1 MSRLILASIL
11 CAIVTLGQAAESR
24 EAAIKRILESRAP
37 GTKVL
42 NVGKSPMPG
51 LYEAYVEGQ
60 LVYTDAKADFVL
72 QGNLLDSKTGK
83 NLSEARLEQL
93 SMVKFESLPFDLAI
107 RQVRGSGARSVAVF
121 SDPNCPYC
129 KRFEKDLARLEDVT
143 VYLFLYPVLSKDS
156 IEKSRAIWCSP
167 DRAKAWNEYMSQGKA
182 PSAAGSCDNPVDRIV
197 EYGGSHH
204 FVGTPTLLF
213 QNGKRVTGAIQFAE
227 LSRHLADAAKR

>member
-1 MSRLILASIL
+1 
-11 CAIVTLGQAAESR
+11 
-24 EAAIKRILESRAP
+24 
-37 GTKVL
+37 
-42 NVGKSPMPG
+42 MPG

-93 SMVKFESLPFDLAI
+93 SMVKFEALPLDLAI
-107 RQVRGSGARSVAVF
+107 KQVRGSGARSVAVF

-129 KRFEKDLARLEDVT
+129 KRFEKDLAKLEDVT
-143 VYLFLYPVLSKDS
+143 IYLFLYPVLSKDS

-167 DRAKAWNEYMSQGKA
+167 DRVKAWNDYMSQGKA
-182 PSAAGSCDNPVDRIV
+182 PSATSACDNPVDKIV
-197 EYGGSHH
+197 EFGGSHH

-213 QNGKRVTGAIQFAE
+213 QNGKRVTGAIQLAE
-227 LSRHLADAAKR
+227 LNKHLADAAKR